1 MAQQVTTPSANDVP
15 MRKEG
20 ISLFYEERVRP
31 IVRYSRRNPSL
42 IVGLGLMLGLL
53 LFVGIGNLV
62 WDTDQYRVLS
72 TPTRLAPTLSHEMV
86 VRGVPTGETRAF
98 PFGTDTQG
106 RDLLA
111 VAIKGTP
118 LTLRIGL
125 VAGFVSIGLGTIAA
139 FVAAYYRGWVDCA
152 VRTIVDVGLAMPGLL
167 ILILVRI
174 NIGRELSV
182 DEMGLALGLVS
193 WVFPA
198 RTIRSQV
205 LVMREASYVELSRLS
220 GTSGM
225 GIIFKEM
232 LPNLTP
238 YITASLVGSVAGAI
252 LASIG
257 LEAIGLGSFGLP
269 TLGMT
274 IYWNIQFSSIIL
286 GMWWWWLP
294 PLVAIV
300 IVFVGLFLISSGLD
314 EWSNPRLR
322 KRV

>member
-1 MAQQVTTPSANDVP
+1 MAESFASPDSMNPSSNS
-15 MRKEG
+15 G
-20 ISLFYEERVRP
+20 WNQFNEERITP
-31 IVRYSRRNPSL
+31 IKKYALRNPSL
-42 IVGLGLMLGLL
+42 IVGLVMLFGM
-53 LFVGIGNLV
+53 LFLVGIGHII
-62 WDTDQYRVLS
+62 WDTEMFRPLS
-72 TPTRLAPTLSHEMV
+72 TPTRLP
-86 VRGVPTGETRAF
+86 PTGEH

-111 VAIKGTP
+111 IAILGTP

-125 VAGFVSIGLGTIAA
+125 IAGTVAIGLGTVAA
-139 FVAAYYRGWVDCA
+139 FLSAYYRGVVDGA
-152 VRTIVDVGLAMPGLL
+152 IRSVVDVGLAMPALL

-174 NIGRELSV
+174 NVGRELST
-182 DEMGLALGLVS
+182 DEMGLAIGLTS

-205 LVMREASYVELSRLS
+205 LVMREQAYVELSRLS

-232 LPNLTP
+232 MPNLIP
-238 YITASLVGSVAGAI
+238 YITASLVASVAGAI

-257 LEAIGLGSFGLP
+257 LEAIGLGNFSQP

-274 IYWNIQFSSIIL
+274 IYWNIQFSSITL
-286 GMWWWWLP
+286 GMWWWWVP

-300 IVFVGLFLISSGLD
+300 IVFVSLFLISSGLD

>member
-1 MAQQVTTPSANDVP
+1 MAQTATTPDVTDSDQVSGGWRQFNDD
-15 MRKEG
+15 R
-20 ISLFYEERVRP
+20 LQP
-31 IVRYSRRNPSL
+31 IKRYSMRNPSL
-42 IVGLGLMLGLL
+42 IVGLGLMFSLL
-53 LFVGIGNLV
+53 LFVGIGHLV
-62 WDTDQYRVLS
+62 WDTEQFRVLS
-72 TPTRLAPTLSHEMV
+72 TPTRLPPVLNYEIE
-86 VRGVPTGETRAF
+86 TGKLAGQVKSY

-125 VAGFVSIGLGTIAA
+125 IAGFVSIGLGTVAA
-139 FVAAYYRGWVDCA
+139 FLAAYYRGWVDNS
-152 VRTIVDVGLAMPGLL
+152 VRTVVDVGLAMPGLL

-182 DEMGLALGLVS
+182 DEMGFALGMVG

-198 RTIRSQV
+198 RTIRAQV
-205 LVMREASYVELSRLS
+205 LVMREQAYVELSRLS
-220 GTSGM
+220 GTSGL

-232 LPNLTP
+232 LPNLIP

-257 LEAIGLGSFGLP
+257 LEAIGLGSFALP

-300 IVFVGLFLISSGLD
+300 IVFLGLFLISSGLD

>member
-1 MAQQVTTPSANDVP
+1 MTESLSSLQADVAGQGGW
-15 MRKEG
+15 KQ
-20 ISLFYEERVRP
+20 FNEERVTP
-31 IVRYSRRNPSL
+31 IKKYALRNPSL
-42 IVGLGLMLGLL
+42 IVGSVL
-53 LFVGIGNLV
+53 LFGMLFLVGLGHLV
-62 WDTDQYRVLS
+62 WETEMFRPLS
-72 TPTRLAPTLSHEMV
+72 APTRL
-86 VRGVPTGETRAF
+86 GPTGAH
-98 PFGTDTQG
+98 PFGADTQG

-111 VAIKGTP
+111 VAILGTP

-125 VAGFVSIGLGTIAA
+125 IAGGVAIGLGTVAA
-139 FVAAYYRGWVDCA
+139 FLAAYYRGVVDGA
-152 VRTIVDVGLAMPGLL
+152 IRSVVDVGLAMPALL

-174 NIGRELSV
+174 NIGRELST
-182 DEMGLALGLVS
+182 DELGIAIGLTS

-205 LVMREASYVELSRLS
+205 LVMREQAYVELSRLS

-232 LPNLTP
+232 MPNLIP

-257 LEAIGLGSFGLP
+257 LEAIGLGNLSDP

-274 IYWNIQFSSIIL
+274 IYWNIQFSSITL

-294 PLVAIV
+294 PLAAIV
-300 IVFVGLFLISSGLD
+300 IVFVSLFLISSGLD

>member
-1 MAQQVTTPSANDVP
+1 MTDSLASPTPTDKAPSGGWNQ
-15 MRKEG
+15 
-20 ISLFYEERVRP
+20 FNEERVVP
-31 IVRYSRRNPSL
+31 IRKYAVRNPSL
-42 IVGLGLMLGLL
+42 IVGLAL
-53 LFVGIGNLV
+53 LFGMLFLVGIGHLI
-62 WDTDQYRVLS
+62 WDTEMFRPLS
-72 TPTRLAPTLSHEMV
+72 TPTRLP
-86 VRGVPTGETRAF
+86 PTGEH

-111 VAIKGTP
+111 IAILGTP

-125 VAGFVSIGLGTIAA
+125 IAGIVAISLGTVAA
-139 FVAAYYRGWVDCA
+139 FLSAYYRGVIDGA
-152 VRTIVDVGLAMPGLL
+152 IRSVVDVGLAMPALL

-174 NIGRELSV
+174 NVGRELST
-182 DEMGLALGLVS
+182 DEMGIAIGLTS

-205 LVMREASYVELSRLS
+205 LVMREQAYVELSRLS

-232 LPNLTP
+232 MPNLIP
-238 YITASLVGSVAGAI
+238 YITASLVASVAGAI

-257 LEAIGLGSFGLP
+257 LEAIGLGNLSDP

-274 IYWNIQFSSIIL
+274 IYWNIQFSSITL
-286 GMWWWWLP
+286 GMWWWWVP

-300 IVFVGLFLISSGLD
+300 IVFVSLFLISSGLD

>member
-1 MAQQVTTPSANDVP
+1 MTDSLASPTPTNEAPSGGWNQ
-15 MRKEG
+15 
-20 ISLFYEERVRP
+20 FNQERVIP
-31 IVRYSRRNPSL
+31 IKKYAVRNPSL
-42 IVGLGLMLGLL
+42 IVGLVL
-53 LFVGIGNLV
+53 LFGMLFLVGIGHLI
-62 WDTDQYRVLS
+62 WDTEMFRPLS
-72 TPTRLAPTLSHEMV
+72 APTRLP
-86 VRGVPTGETRAF
+86 PTGEN

-111 VAIKGTP
+111 VAILGTP

-125 VAGFVSIGLGTIAA
+125 IAGIVAISLGSVAA
-139 FVAAYYRGWVDCA
+139 FLSAYYRGVIDGA
-152 VRTIVDVGLAMPGLL
+152 IRSVVDVGLAMPALL

-174 NIGRELSV
+174 NVGRELST
-182 DEMGLALGLVS
+182 DEMGIAIGLTS

-205 LVMREASYVELSRLS
+205 LVMREQAYVELSRLS

-232 LPNLTP
+232 MPNLIP
-238 YITASLVGSVAGAI
+238 YITASLVASVAGAI

-257 LEAIGLGSFGLP
+257 LEAIGLGNLSDP

-274 IYWNIQFSSIIL
+274 IYWNIQFSSITL
-286 GMWWWWLP
+286 GMWWWWVP

-300 IVFVGLFLISSGLD
+300 IVFVSLFLISSGLD

>member
-1 MAQQVTTPSANDVP
+1 MAESFASPDSMNPSSN
-15 MRKEG
+15 G
-20 ISLFYEERVRP
+20 GWNQFNEERITP
-31 IVRYSRRNPSL
+31 IKKYALRNPSL
-42 IVGLGLMLGLL
+42 IVGLVMLFGMLF
-53 LFVGIGNLV
+53 FVGIGHII
-62 WDTDQYRVLS
+62 WDTEMFRPLS
-72 TPTRLAPTLSHEMV
+72 TPTRLP
-86 VRGVPTGETRAF
+86 PTGEH

-111 VAIKGTP
+111 IAILGTP

-125 VAGFVSIGLGTIAA
+125 IAGTVAIGLGTVAA
-139 FVAAYYRGWVDCA
+139 FLSAYYRGVVDGA
-152 VRTIVDVGLAMPGLL
+152 IRSVVDVGLAMPALL

-174 NIGRELSV
+174 NVGRELST
-182 DEMGLALGLVS
+182 DEMGLAIGLTS

-205 LVMREASYVELSRLS
+205 LVMREQAYVELSRLS

-232 LPNLTP
+232 MPNLIP
-238 YITASLVGSVAGAI
+238 YITASLVASVAGAI

-257 LEAIGLGSFGLP
+257 LEAIGLGNFSQP

-274 IYWNIQFSSIIL
+274 IYWNIQFSSITL
-286 GMWWWWLP
+286 GMWWWWVP

-300 IVFVGLFLISSGLD
+300 IVFVSLFLISSGLD

>member
-1 MAQQVTTPSANDVP
+1 MTQTATTPDAIDRAQV
-15 MRKEG
+15 G
-20 ISLFYEERVRP
+20 GGWGQFYDDRLSP
-31 IVRYSRRNPSL
+31 IKRYAVRNPSL
-42 IVGLGLMLGLL
+42 IVGLGLMLSLA
-53 LFVGIGNLV
+53 LFVGIGHLV
-62 WDTDQYRVLS
+62 WDTEQYRVLS
-72 TPTRLAPTLSHEMV
+72 TPTRLPPTLSEEV
-86 VRGVPTGETRAF
+86 EPGVFKAF

-111 VAIKGTP
+111 VAIRGTP

-125 VAGFVSIGLGTIAA
+125 IAGFVSIGLGTVAA
-139 FVAAYYRGWVDCA
+139 FVAAYYRGWVDYG
-152 VRTIVDVGLAMPGLL
+152 VRTVVDVGLAMPGLL

-174 NIGRELSV
+174 NIGRELTV
-182 DEMGLALGLVS
+182 DEMGFALGMVG

-198 RTIRSQV
+198 RTIRAQV
-205 LVMREASYVELSRLS
+205 LVMREAAYVELSRLS

-232 LPNLTP
+232 LPNLIP

-257 LEAIGLGSFGLP
+257 LEAIGLGSFALP

-300 IVFVGLFLISSGLD
+300 IVFLGLFLISSGLD

>member
-1 MAQQVTTPSANDVP
+1 MTESVTTPEPIDLAEV
-15 MRKEG
+15 G
-20 ISLFYEERVRP
+20 GFERFNRDRLQP
-31 IVRYSRRNPSL
+31 IKRYAFRNPSL
-42 IVGLGLMLGLL
+42 LWGLGLMFSLM
-53 LFVGIGNLV
+53 LFVGLGHVV
-62 WDTDQYRVLS
+62 WDTEQFRPLS
-72 TPTRLAPTLSHEMV
+72 TPTRLAPTLNHVMV
-86 VRGVPTGETRAF
+86 KGGEPTGEIRAF
-98 PFGTDTQG
+98 PFGTDTAG

-111 VAIKGTP
+111 VAILGTP

-125 VAGFVSIGLGTIAA
+125 IAGFVSIIFGTFAA
-139 FVAAYYRGWVDCA
+139 FVAAYYRGWVDGA
-152 VRTIVDVGLAMPGLL
+152 IRSVVDVGLAMPGLL
-167 ILILVRI
+167 ILILIRI
-174 NIGRELSV
+174 NIGRELTV
-182 DEMGLALGLVS
+182 DEMGLALGLVG

-205 LVMREASYVELSRLS
+205 LVMREQTYVELSRLS

-232 LPNLTP
+232 LPNLIP

-257 LEAIGLGSFGLP
+257 LEAIGLGNFSTP

-274 IYWNIQFSSIIL
+274 IFFNIQFSSITL

-294 PLVAIV
+294 PLAAIV

>member
-1 MAQQVTTPSANDVP
+1 MTNSVTSPTPTDKGVIGGWNQ
-15 MRKEG
+15 
-20 ISLFYEERVRP
+20 FNQERVTP
-31 IVRYSRRNPSL
+31 IKKYAGRNPSL
-42 IVGLGLMLGLL
+42 IVGLVL
-53 LFVGIGNLV
+53 LFGMLFLVGIGHLI
-62 WDTDQYRVLS
+62 WDTEMFRPLS
-72 TPTRLAPTLSHEMV
+72 APTRLP
-86 VRGVPTGETRAF
+86 PTGGN

-111 VAIKGTP
+111 VAILGTP

-125 VAGFVSIGLGTIAA
+125 IAGIVAISLGSVAA
-139 FVAAYYRGWVDCA
+139 FISAYYRGVIDGA
-152 VRTIVDVGLAMPGLL
+152 IRSVVDVGLAMPALL

-174 NIGRELSV
+174 NVGRELST
-182 DEMGLALGLVS
+182 DEMGIAIGLTS

-205 LVMREASYVELSRLS
+205 LVMREQAYVELSRLS

-232 LPNLTP
+232 MPNLIP
-238 YITASLVGSVAGAI
+238 YITASLVASVAGAI

-257 LEAIGLGSFGLP
+257 LEAIGLGNLSDP

-274 IYWNIQFSSIIL
+274 IYWNIQFSSITL
-286 GMWWWWLP
+286 GMWWWWVP

-300 IVFVGLFLISSGLD
+300 IVFVSLFLISSGLD

>member
-1 MAQQVTTPSANDVP
+1 MTNSVTSPTPTDKGVIRGWNQ
-15 MRKEG
+15 
-20 ISLFYEERVRP
+20 FNQERIIP
-31 IVRYSRRNPSL
+31 IKKYAGRNPSL
-42 IVGLGLMLGLL
+42 IVGSVL
-53 LFVGIGNLV
+53 LFGMLFLVGIGHLI
-62 WDTDQYRVLS
+62 WDTEMFRPLS
-72 TPTRLAPTLSHEMV
+72 APTRLP
-86 VRGVPTGETRAF
+86 PTGEN

-111 VAIKGTP
+111 VAILGTP

-125 VAGFVSIGLGTIAA
+125 IAGIVAISLGSVAA
-139 FVAAYYRGWVDCA
+139 FISAYYRGVIDGA
-152 VRTIVDVGLAMPGLL
+152 IRSVVDVGLAMPALL

-174 NIGRELSV
+174 NVGRELST
-182 DEMGLALGLVS
+182 DEMGIAIGLTS

-205 LVMREASYVELSRLS
+205 LVMREQAYVELSRLS

-232 LPNLTP
+232 MPNLIP
-238 YITASLVGSVAGAI
+238 YITASLVASVAGAI

-257 LEAIGLGSFGLP
+257 LEAIGLGNLSDP

-274 IYWNIQFSSIIL
+274 IYWNIQFSSITL
-286 GMWWWWLP
+286 GMWWWWVP

-300 IVFVGLFLISSGLD
+300 IVFVSLFLISSGLD

>member
-1 MAQQVTTPSANDVP
+1 MAESFAAPDSMNPSSN
-15 MRKEG
+15 G
-20 ISLFYEERVRP
+20 GWNQFNEERITPVKK
-31 IVRYSRRNPSL
+31 YALRNPSL
-42 IVGLGLMLGLL
+42 IVGLVMLFGM
-53 LFVGIGNLV
+53 LFLVGIGHII
-62 WDTDQYRVLS
+62 WDTEMFRPLS
-72 TPTRLAPTLSHEMV
+72 TPTRLP
-86 VRGVPTGETRAF
+86 PTGEH

-111 VAIKGTP
+111 IAILGTP

-125 VAGFVSIGLGTIAA
+125 IAGTVAIGLGTVAA
-139 FVAAYYRGWVDCA
+139 FLSAYYRGVVDGA
-152 VRTIVDVGLAMPGLL
+152 IRSVVDVGLAMPALL

-174 NIGRELSV
+174 NVGRELST
-182 DEMGLALGLVS
+182 DEMGLAIGLTS

-205 LVMREASYVELSRLS
+205 LVMREQAYVELSRLS

-232 LPNLTP
+232 MPNLIP
-238 YITASLVGSVAGAI
+238 YITASLVASVAGAI

-257 LEAIGLGSFGLP
+257 LEAIGLGNFSQP

-274 IYWNIQFSSIIL
+274 IYWNIQFSSITL
-286 GMWWWWLP
+286 GMWWWWVP

-300 IVFVGLFLISSGLD
+300 IVFVSLFLISSGLD

>member
-1 MAQQVTTPSANDVP
+1 MTDSLASPTPTNEATSGGWNQ
-15 MRKEG
+15 
-20 ISLFYEERVRP
+20 FNQERVIP
-31 IVRYSRRNPSL
+31 IKKYAVRNPSL
-42 IVGLGLMLGLL
+42 IVGLVL
-53 LFVGIGNLV
+53 LFGMLFLVGIGHLI
-62 WDTDQYRVLS
+62 WDTEMFRPLS
-72 TPTRLAPTLSHEMV
+72 APTRLP
-86 VRGVPTGETRAF
+86 PTGEN

-111 VAIKGTP
+111 IAILGTP

-125 VAGFVSIGLGTIAA
+125 IAGIVAISLGTVAA
-139 FVAAYYRGWVDCA
+139 FLSAYYRGVIDGA
-152 VRTIVDVGLAMPGLL
+152 IRSIVDVGLAMPALL

-174 NIGRELSV
+174 NVGRELST
-182 DEMGLALGLVS
+182 DEMGIAIGLTS

-205 LVMREASYVELSRLS
+205 LVMREQAYVELSRLS

-232 LPNLTP
+232 MPNLIP
-238 YITASLVGSVAGAI
+238 YITASLVASVAGAI

-257 LEAIGLGSFGLP
+257 LEAIGLGNLSDP

-274 IYWNIQFSSIIL
+274 IYWNIQFSSITL
-286 GMWWWWLP
+286 GMWWWWVP

-300 IVFVGLFLISSGLD
+300 IVFVSLFLISSGLD

>member
-1 MAQQVTTPSANDVP
+1 MTDSVASPTQMNKAPSGGWDQFN
-15 MRKEG
+15 
-20 ISLFYEERVRP
+20 EERLIP
-31 IVRYSRRNPSL
+31 IKKYAVRNPSL
-42 IVGLGLMLGLL
+42 IVGLVL
-53 LFVGIGNLV
+53 LFGMLFLVGIGHLI
-62 WDTDQYRVLS
+62 WDTEMFRPLS
-72 TPTRLAPTLSHEMV
+72 TPTRLP
-86 VRGVPTGETRAF
+86 PTGEH

-111 VAIKGTP
+111 IAILGTP

-125 VAGFVSIGLGTIAA
+125 IAGIVAISLGTVAA
-139 FVAAYYRGWVDCA
+139 FLSAYYRGVIDGA
-152 VRTIVDVGLAMPGLL
+152 IRSIVDVGLAMPALL

-174 NIGRELSV
+174 NVGRELST
-182 DEMGLALGLVS
+182 DEMGIAIGLTS

-205 LVMREASYVELSRLS
+205 LVMREQAYVELSRLS
-220 GTSGM
+220 GTSGL

-232 LPNLTP
+232 MPNLIP
-238 YITASLVGSVAGAI
+238 YITASLVASVAGAI

-257 LEAIGLGSFGLP
+257 LEAIGLGNLSDP

-274 IYWNIQFSSIIL
+274 IYWNIQFSSITL
-286 GMWWWWLP
+286 GMWWWWVP

-300 IVFVGLFLISSGLD
+300 IVFVSLFLISSGLD

>member
-1 MAQQVTTPSANDVP
+1 MTQVAPQIEQATATSGGWGQFN
-15 MRKEG
+15 
-20 ISLFYEERVRP
+20 EERLTP
-31 IVRYSRRNPSL
+31 IKKYALRNPSL
-42 IVGLGLMLGLL
+42 IVGLGLLFGMLF
-53 LFVGIGNLV
+53 FVGIGHIV
-62 WDTDQYRVLS
+62 YDTEQFRPLS
-72 TPTRLAPTLSHEMV
+72 APTRLGPTLSHEL
-86 VRGVPTGETRAF
+86 RDGTTSAY

-111 VAIKGTP
+111 VAILGTP

-125 VAGFVSIGLGTIAA
+125 IAGTVAIGLGTIAA
-139 FVAAYYRGWVDCA
+139 FLAAYYRGFIDGAIRSV
-152 VRTIVDVGLAMPGLL
+152 VDVGLAMPALL

-174 NIGRELSV
+174 NIGRELST
-182 DEMGLALGLVS
+182 DELGIAIGLTS

-205 LVMREASYVELSRLS
+205 LVMREQAYVELSRLS

-232 LPNLTP
+232 LPNLIP

-257 LEAIGLGSFGLP
+257 LEAIGLGNLSDP

-274 IYWNIQFSSIIL
+274 IYWNIQFSSITL

-294 PLVAIV
+294 PLAAIV
-300 IVFVGLFLISSGLD
+300 IVFVSLFLISSGLD

>member
-1 MAQQVTTPSANDVP
+1 MTNSVTSPTPTDKGVIRGWNQ
-15 MRKEG
+15 
-20 ISLFYEERVRP
+20 FNQERVIP
-31 IVRYSRRNPSL
+31 IKKYAGRNPSL
-42 IVGLGLMLGLL
+42 IVGSVL
-53 LFVGIGNLV
+53 LFGMLFLVGIGHLI
-62 WDTDQYRVLS
+62 WDTEMFRPLS
-72 TPTRLAPTLSHEMV
+72 APTRLP
-86 VRGVPTGETRAF
+86 PTGEN

-111 VAIKGTP
+111 VAILGTP

-125 VAGFVSIGLGTIAA
+125 IAGIVAISLGSVAA
-139 FVAAYYRGWVDCA
+139 FISAYYRGVIDGA
-152 VRTIVDVGLAMPGLL
+152 IRSVVDVGLAMPALL

-174 NIGRELSV
+174 NVGRELST
-182 DEMGLALGLVS
+182 DEMGIAIGLTS

-205 LVMREASYVELSRLS
+205 LVMREQAYVELSRLS

-232 LPNLTP
+232 MPNLIP
-238 YITASLVGSVAGAI
+238 YITASLVASVAGAI

-257 LEAIGLGSFGLP
+257 LEAIGLGNLSDP

-274 IYWNIQFSSIIL
+274 IYWNIQFSSITL
-286 GMWWWWLP
+286 GMWWWWVP

-300 IVFVGLFLISSGLD
+300 IVFVSLFLISSGLD

>member
-1 MAQQVTTPSANDVP
+1 MAESLASPSSTNSS
-15 MRKEG
+15 G
-20 ISLFYEERVRP
+20 SSGGWNQFNEERLTP
-31 IVRYSRRNPSL
+31 IKKYAQRNPSL
-42 IVGLGLMLGLL
+42 IVGSVMLFGM
-53 LFVGIGNLV
+53 LFLVGIGHV
-62 WDTDQYRVLS
+62 IWDTEMFRPLS
-72 TPTRLAPTLSHEMV
+72 TPTRLP
-86 VRGVPTGETRAF
+86 PTGEH

-111 VAIKGTP
+111 IAILGTP

-125 VAGFVSIGLGTIAA
+125 IAGTVAITLGTVAA
-139 FVAAYYRGWVDCA
+139 FLSAYYRGVVDGA
-152 VRTIVDVGLAMPGLL
+152 IRSVVDVGLAMPALL

-174 NIGRELSV
+174 NVGRELST
-182 DEMGLALGLVS
+182 DEMGLAIGLTS

-205 LVMREASYVELSRLS
+205 LVMREQAYVELSRLS

-232 LPNLTP
+232 MPNLIP
-238 YITASLVGSVAGAI
+238 YITASLVASVAGAI

-257 LEAIGLGSFGLP
+257 LEAIGLGNFSQP

-274 IYWNIQFSSIIL
+274 IYWNIQFSSITL
-286 GMWWWWLP
+286 GMWWWWVP

-300 IVFVGLFLISSGLD
+300 IVFVSLFLISSGLD

-322 KRV
+322 KSV

>member
-1 MAQQVTTPSANDVP
+1 MTQTAATPDAADL
-15 MRKEG
+15 G
-20 ISLFYEERVRP
+20 QTGTGGGWGQFYDDRLAP
-31 IVRYSRRNPSL
+31 IKRYALRNPSL
-42 IVGLGLMLGLL
+42 IIGLGLLL
-53 LFVGIGNLV
+53 SLMLFVGIGHLL
-62 WDTDQYRVLS
+62 WDTEKFKVLS
-72 TPTRLAPTLSHEMV
+72 VSTREPPSW
-86 VRGVPTGETRAF
+86 AF

-111 VAIKGTP
+111 VSILGTP

-125 VAGFVSIGLGTIAA
+125 IAGFTSIGLGTVAA
-139 FVAAYYRGWVDCA
+139 FMAAYYRGWVDSG
-152 VRTIVDVGLAMPGLL
+152 VRTVVDVGLAMPGLL

-174 NIGRELSV
+174 NIGRELTV
-182 DEMGLALGLVS
+182 DEMGFALGMVG

-198 RTIRSQV
+198 RTIRAQV
-205 LVMREASYVELSRLS
+205 LVMREQAYVELSRLS

-232 LPNLTP
+232 LPNLIP

-257 LEAIGLGSFGLP
+257 LEAIGLGAFADP

-274 IYWNIQFSSIIL
+274 IFWNIQFSSIIL

-314 EWSNPRLR
+314 EWSNPLLR

>member
-1 MAQQVTTPSANDVP
+1 MTDSLASPTPTNEAPSGGWNQ
-15 MRKEG
+15 
-20 ISLFYEERVRP
+20 FNQERVVP
-31 IVRYSRRNPSL
+31 IKKYAVRNPSL
-42 IVGLGLMLGLL
+42 IVGLVL
-53 LFVGIGNLV
+53 LFGMLFLVGIGHLI
-62 WDTDQYRVLS
+62 WDTEMFRPLS
-72 TPTRLAPTLSHEMV
+72 TPTRLP
-86 VRGVPTGETRAF
+86 PTGEH

-111 VAIKGTP
+111 IAILGTP

-125 VAGFVSIGLGTIAA
+125 IAGMVAIGLGTVAA
-139 FVAAYYRGWVDCA
+139 FLSAYYRGVIDGA
-152 VRTIVDVGLAMPGLL
+152 IRSVVDVGLAMPALL

-174 NIGRELSV
+174 NVGRELST
-182 DEMGLALGLVS
+182 DEMGIAIGLTS

-205 LVMREASYVELSRLS
+205 LVMREQAYVELSRLS

-232 LPNLTP
+232 MPNLIP
-238 YITASLVGSVAGAI
+238 YITASLVASVAGAI

-257 LEAIGLGSFGLP
+257 LEAIGLGNLSDP

-274 IYWNIQFSSIIL
+274 IYWNIQFSSITL
-286 GMWWWWLP
+286 GMWWWWVP

-300 IVFVGLFLISSGLD
+300 IVFVSLFLISSGLD

>member
-1 MAQQVTTPSANDVP
+1 MAESIASPNSMNPSSN
-15 MRKEG
+15 G
-20 ISLFYEERVRP
+20 GWNQFNEERITP
-31 IVRYSRRNPSL
+31 IKKYALRNPSL
-42 IVGLGLMLGLL
+42 IVGLVMLFGM
-53 LFVGIGNLV
+53 LFLVGIGHII
-62 WDTDQYRVLS
+62 WDTEMFRPLS
-72 TPTRLAPTLSHEMV
+72 TPTRLP
-86 VRGVPTGETRAF
+86 PTGEH

-111 VAIKGTP
+111 IAILGTP

-125 VAGFVSIGLGTIAA
+125 IAGTVAIGLGTVAA
-139 FVAAYYRGWVDCA
+139 FLSAYYRGVVDGA
-152 VRTIVDVGLAMPGLL
+152 IRSIVDVGLAMPALL

-174 NIGRELSV
+174 NVGRELST
-182 DEMGLALGLVS
+182 DEMGLAIGLTS

-205 LVMREASYVELSRLS
+205 LVMREQAYVELSRLS

-232 LPNLTP
+232 MPNLIP
-238 YITASLVGSVAGAI
+238 YITASLVASVAGAI

-257 LEAIGLGSFGLP
+257 LEAIGLGNFSQP

-274 IYWNIQFSSIIL
+274 IYWNIQFSSITL
-286 GMWWWWLP
+286 GMWWWWVP

-300 IVFVGLFLISSGLD
+300 IVFVSLFLISSGLD

>member
-1 MAQQVTTPSANDVP
+1 MTQTATTPDAIDRGQVGGGW
-15 MRKEG
+15 RQ
-20 ISLFYEERVRP
+20 FYDDRLSP
-31 IVRYSRRNPSL
+31 IKRYAVRNPSL
-42 IVGLGLMLGLL
+42 IVGLGLMLSLA
-53 LFVGIGNLV
+53 LFVGIGHLV
-62 WDTDQYRVLS
+62 WDTEQYRVLS
-72 TPTRLAPTLSHEMV
+72 TPTRLPPTLSEEV
-86 VRGVPTGETRAF
+86 EPGVFKAF

-111 VAIKGTP
+111 VAIRGTP

-125 VAGFVSIGLGTIAA
+125 IAGFVSIGLGTVAA
-139 FVAAYYRGWVDCA
+139 FVAAYYRGWVDYG
-152 VRTIVDVGLAMPGLL
+152 VRTVVDVGLAMPGLL

-174 NIGRELSV
+174 NIGRELTV
-182 DEMGLALGLVS
+182 DEMGFALGMVG

-198 RTIRSQV
+198 RTIRAQV
-205 LVMREASYVELSRLS
+205 LVMREAAYVELSRLS

-232 LPNLTP
+232 LPNLIP

-257 LEAIGLGSFGLP
+257 LEAIGLGSFALP

-300 IVFVGLFLISSGLD
+300 IVFLGLFLISSGLD

>member
-1 MAQQVTTPSANDVP
+1 
-15 MRKEG
+15 
-20 ISLFYEERVRP
+20 
-31 IVRYSRRNPSL
+31 
-42 IVGLGLMLGLL
+42 
-53 LFVGIGNLV
+53 
-62 WDTDQYRVLS
+62 
-72 TPTRLAPTLSHEMV
+72 
-86 VRGVPTGETRAF
+86 
-98 PFGTDTQG
+98 
-106 RDLLA
+106 
-111 VAIKGTP
+111 
-118 LTLRIGL
+118 
-125 VAGFVSIGLGTIAA
+125 
-139 FVAAYYRGWVDCA
+139 
-152 VRTIVDVGLAMPGLL
+152 VGLAMPALL

-174 NIGRELSV
+174 NIGRELST
-182 DEMGLALGLVS
+182 DEMGIAIGLTS

-205 LVMREASYVELSRLS
+205 LVMREQAYVELSRLS

-232 LPNLTP
+232 MPNLIP

-257 LEAIGLGSFGLP
+257 LEAIGLGNLSAP

-274 IYWNIQFSSIIL
+274 IYWNIQFSSITL

-294 PLVAIV
+294 PLAAIV
-300 IVFVGLFLISSGLD
+300 IVFVSLFLISSGLD

>member
-1 MAQQVTTPSANDVP
+1 MNPSSN
-15 MRKEG
+15 G
-20 ISLFYEERVRP
+20 GWNQFNEERITP
-31 IVRYSRRNPSL
+31 IKKYALRNPSL
-42 IVGLGLMLGLL
+42 IVGLAL
-53 LFVGIGNLV
+53 LFGMLFLVGIGHLI
-62 WDTDQYRVLS
+62 WDTEMFRPLS
-72 TPTRLAPTLSHEMV
+72 TPTRLPPTVEH
-86 VRGVPTGETRAF
+86 

-111 VAIKGTP
+111 IAILGTP

-125 VAGFVSIGLGTIAA
+125 IAGIVAISLGTVAA
-139 FVAAYYRGWVDCA
+139 FLSAYYRGVIDGA
-152 VRTIVDVGLAMPGLL
+152 IRSVVDVGLAMPALL

-174 NIGRELSV
+174 NVGRELST
-182 DEMGLALGLVS
+182 DEMGIAIGLTS

-205 LVMREASYVELSRLS
+205 LVMREQAYVELSRLS

-232 LPNLTP
+232 MPNLIP
-238 YITASLVGSVAGAI
+238 YITASLVASVAGAI

-257 LEAIGLGSFGLP
+257 LEAIGLGNFSQP

-274 IYWNIQFSSIIL
+274 IYWNIQFSSITL
-286 GMWWWWLP
+286 GMWWWWVP

-300 IVFVGLFLISSGLD
+300 IVFVSLFLISSGLD

>member
-1 MAQQVTTPSANDVP
+1 MTESVTTPDAINPAESGGWSQFN
-15 MRKEG
+15 
-20 ISLFYEERVRP
+20 EERLTP
-31 IVRYSRRNPSL
+31 MKKYALRNPSL
-42 IVGLGLMLGLL
+42 IVGLSMLFGM
-53 LFVGIGNLV
+53 LFLVGVGHLV
-62 WDTDQYRVLS
+62 WDTEQFRPLS
-72 TPTRLAPTLSHEMV
+72 APTRLAPTLSHEL
-86 VRGVPTGETRAF
+86 RDGTTGAF

-111 VAIKGTP
+111 VAILGTP
-118 LTLRIGL
+118 LTLRVGL
-125 VAGFVSIGLGTIAA
+125 IAGAVAIGLGTVAA
-139 FVAAYYRGWVDCA
+139 FLAAYYRGFVDA
-152 VRTIVDVGLAMPGLL
+152 AIRSVVDVGLAMPALL

-174 NIGRELSV
+174 NIGRELSI
-182 DEMGLALGLVS
+182 DEIGIAIGLTS

-198 RTIRSQV
+198 RTIRAQV
-205 LVMREASYVELSRLS
+205 LVMREQTYVELSRLS

-232 LPNLTP
+232 MPNLIP

-257 LEAIGLGSFGLP
+257 LEAIGLGNFSEP

-274 IYWNIQFSSIIL
+274 IYWNIQFSSITL

-294 PLVAIV
+294 PLAAIV
-300 IVFVGLFLISSGLD
+300 IVFVSLFLISSGLD

>member
-1 MAQQVTTPSANDVP
+1 MAQTATTPDAIDRGQVGGGW
-15 MRKEG
+15 RQ
-20 ISLFYEERVRP
+20 FYDDRLSP
-31 IVRYSRRNPSL
+31 IKRYAVRNPSL
-42 IVGLGLMLGLL
+42 IVGLGLMLSLT
-53 LFVGIGNLV
+53 LFVGIGHLV
-62 WDTDQYRVLS
+62 WDTEQYRVLS
-72 TPTRLAPTLSHEMV
+72 TPTRLPPTLSEEV
-86 VRGVPTGETRAF
+86 EPGVFKAF

-111 VAIKGTP
+111 VAIRGTP

-125 VAGFVSIGLGTIAA
+125 IAGFVSIGLGTVAA
-139 FVAAYYRGWVDCA
+139 FVAAYYRGGVDDG
-152 VRTIVDVGLAMPGLL
+152 VRTVVDVGLAMPGLL

-174 NIGRELSV
+174 NIGRELTV
-182 DEMGLALGLVS
+182 DEMGFALGMVG

-198 RTIRSQV
+198 RTIRAQV
-205 LVMREASYVELSRLS
+205 LVMREQAYVELSRLS

-232 LPNLTP
+232 LPNLIP

-257 LEAIGLGSFGLP
+257 LEAIGLGSFALP

-300 IVFVGLFLISSGLD
+300 IVFLGLFLISSGLD

>member
-1 MAQQVTTPSANDVP
+1 MTESLSSLQADVAGQGGW
-15 MRKEG
+15 KQ
-20 ISLFYEERVRP
+20 FNEERVTP
-31 IVRYSRRNPSL
+31 IKKYALRNPSL
-42 IVGLGLMLGLL
+42 IVGSVL
-53 LFVGIGNLV
+53 LFGMLFLVGLGHLV
-62 WDTDQYRVLS
+62 WETEMFRPLS
-72 TPTRLAPTLSHEMV
+72 APTRL
-86 VRGVPTGETRAF
+86 GPTGAH

-111 VAIKGTP
+111 VAILGTP

-125 VAGFVSIGLGTIAA
+125 IAGGVAIGLGTVAA
-139 FVAAYYRGWVDCA
+139 FLAAYYRGVVDGA
-152 VRTIVDVGLAMPGLL
+152 IRSVVDVGLAMPALL

-174 NIGRELSV
+174 NIGRELST
-182 DEMGLALGLVS
+182 DELGIAIGLTS

-205 LVMREASYVELSRLS
+205 LVMREQAYVELSRLS

-232 LPNLTP
+232 MPNLIP

-257 LEAIGLGSFGLP
+257 LEAIGLGNLSDP

-274 IYWNIQFSSIIL
+274 IYWNIQFSSITL

-294 PLVAIV
+294 PLPAIV
-300 IVFVGLFLISSGLD
+300 IVFVSLFLISSGLD

>member
-1 MAQQVTTPSANDVP
+1 MTESVTTPDSSAP
-15 MRKEG
+15 MESG
-20 ISLFYEERVRP
+20 GWSQFNEERVRP
-31 IVRYSRRNPSL
+31 IKRYALRNPSL
-42 IVGLGLMLGLL
+42 IWGLALMSFLL
-53 LFVGIGNLV
+53 LFVGIGHLV
-62 WDTDQYRVLS
+62 WDTEQFRPLS
-72 TPTRLAPTLSHEMV
+72 TPTRLAPTLSHEMMKS
-86 VRGVPTGETRAF
+86 GEPTGEVRAF
-98 PFGTDTQG
+98 PFGTDTAG

-111 VAIKGTP
+111 VAILGTP

-125 VAGFVSIGLGTIAA
+125 IAGFVSIAFGTLAA
-139 FVAAYYRGWVDCA
+139 FVAAYYRGWIDAAIRSV
-152 VRTIVDVGLAMPGLL
+152 VDVGLAMPGLL
-167 ILILVRI
+167 ILILIRI
-174 NIGRELSV
+174 NIGRELTV
-182 DEMGLALGLVS
+182 DEMGFALGLVG

-205 LVMREASYVELSRLS
+205 LVMREAAYVELSRLS

-232 LPNLTP
+232 LPNLIP

-257 LEAIGLGSFGLP
+257 LEAIGLGNFSTP

-274 IYWNIQFSSIIL
+274 IFFNIQFSSITL

-300 IVFVGLFLISSGLD
+300 IVFLGLFLISSGLD

>member
-1 MAQQVTTPSANDVP
+1 MTESVTTSDALTPDESGGWSQFN
-15 MRKEG
+15 
-20 ISLFYEERVRP
+20 EERLTP
-31 IVRYSRRNPSL
+31 MKKYALRNPSL
-42 IVGLGLMLGLL
+42 IVGLSMLFGMLL
-53 LFVGIGNLV
+53 LVGIGQLL
-62 WDTDQYRVLS
+62 WETEQFRPLS
-72 TPTRLAPTLSHEMV
+72 APTRLAPTLNEEL
-86 VRGVPTGETRAF
+86 RDGTTAAF

-111 VAIKGTP
+111 VAILGTP
-118 LTLRIGL
+118 LTLRVGL
-125 VAGFVSIGLGTIAA
+125 IAGGVAIGLGTVAA
-139 FVAAYYRGWVDCA
+139 FLAAYYRGIVDGA
-152 VRTIVDVGLAMPGLL
+152 IRSVVDVGLAMPALL

-174 NIGRELSV
+174 NIGRELSI
-182 DEMGLALGLVS
+182 DEIGIAIGLTS

-205 LVMREASYVELSRLS
+205 LVMREQTYVELSRLS

-232 LPNLTP
+232 MPNLIP

-257 LEAIGLGSFGLP
+257 LEAIGLGNFSEP

-274 IYWNIQFSSIIL
+274 IYWNIQFSSITL

-294 PLVAIV
+294 PLAAIV
-300 IVFVGLFLISSGLD
+300 IVFVSLFLISSGLD

>member
-1 MAQQVTTPSANDVP
+1 MAESFASPDSMNPSSN
-15 MRKEG
+15 G
-20 ISLFYEERVRP
+20 GWNQFNEERITPVKK
-31 IVRYSRRNPSL
+31 YALRNPSL
-42 IVGLGLMLGLL
+42 IVGLVMLFGM
-53 LFVGIGNLV
+53 LFLVGIGHII
-62 WDTDQYRVLS
+62 WDTEMFRPLS
-72 TPTRLAPTLSHEMV
+72 TPTRLP
-86 VRGVPTGETRAF
+86 PTGEH

-111 VAIKGTP
+111 IAILGTP

-125 VAGFVSIGLGTIAA
+125 IAGTVAIGLGTVAA
-139 FVAAYYRGWVDCA
+139 FLSAYYRGVVDGA
-152 VRTIVDVGLAMPGLL
+152 IRSVVDVGLAMPALL

-174 NIGRELSV
+174 NVGRELST
-182 DEMGLALGLVS
+182 DEMGLAIGLTS

-205 LVMREASYVELSRLS
+205 LVMREQAYVELSRLS

-232 LPNLTP
+232 MPNLIP
-238 YITASLVGSVAGAI
+238 YITASLVASVAGAI

-257 LEAIGLGSFGLP
+257 LEAIGLGNFSQP

-274 IYWNIQFSSIIL
+274 IYWNIQFSSITL
-286 GMWWWWLP
+286 GMWWWWVP

-300 IVFVGLFLISSGLD
+300 IVFVSLFLISSGLD